1 MANLISNIVGTDIYE
16 THTYKVC
23 YTGQKPRHDGAIWK
37 FTYRGRGGTAHGE
50 IIWHDSSSVLSKF
63 KNQDLYVSSKF
74 EGTIEE
80 VQVDLCVG
88 WGNGNQ
94 CENYSDYDAN
104 RNRITGALTVVRD
117 VPATGDARCPSC
129 AQQHTR
135 WEANAQA
142 EQKKNSIESALD
154 EAIAKRRSGVV
165 DEAPVIT
172 APIVRQAE
180 RVVTEAADGSHV
192 LSHKVPDATYLTR
205 YVSRTIDG
213 VKDLALL
220 DYAASAGENVLLAGP
235 TGSSKT
241 SVVYAWAAKNQR
253 PLVNVPCNGAIDPS
267 TLYGRP
273 TILPDGSVDY
283 IESDV
288 TKVLRFGGVLYL
300 DELNFA
306 PAKVLSVL
314 HGALDARRQVT
325 IPELGYL
332 TFDVHPQC
340 FIIATYNPGYEDTR
354 ELNKAFQNR
363 WALQLEWGY
372 DTTVERQLVQQLPV
386 LHQLAE
392 HVRKV
397 IDVGDC
403 ETPLGPNKLIEFEK
417 HAMDLSLDLAIRI
430 FLNSFKS
437 HERDQISEL
446 VLHHR
451 DQLERQLVQAKA
463 AAEEAAA

>member
-1 MANLISNIVGTDIYE
+1 MANLISNIAGTDIYE
-16 THTYKVC
+16 GHTYRVT
-23 YTGQKPRHDGAIWK
+23 YNGQRPRHDGAIWK

-50 IIWHDSSSVLSKF
+50 IVYHSSDSVLQKF

-74 EGTIEE
+74 DGDVVE
-80 VQVDLCVG
+80 VAVDLCVG
-88 WGNGNQ
+88 WGHNQ
-94 CENYSDYDAN
+94 CENFASYQQVNGVST
-104 RNRITGALTVVRD
+104 RVTGPSTVVRD
-117 VPATGDARCPSC
+117 VPAVGDARCGSC
-129 AQQHTR
+129 EQEHQR
-135 WEANAQA
+135 WFANQAAEA
-142 EQKKNSIESALD
+142 KKNNIESALD
-154 EAIAKRRSGVV
+154 AAIAARRSGVV
-165 DEAPVIT
+165 EEAPVA

-180 RVVTEAADGSHV
+180 RVLTEAADGSHV

-213 VKDLALL
+213 MKDLDVL
-220 DYAASAGENVLLAGP
+220 DYAASVGENVLLSGP

-273 TILPDGSVDY
+273 TILADGSVDY

-340 FIIATYNPGYEDTR
+340 FMVATYNPGYEDTR

-363 WALQLEWGY
+363 WAVQLEWGY
-372 DTTVERQLVQQLPV
+372 DSAVERQLIVQLPV

-392 HVRKV
+392 QVRKLV
-397 IDVGDC
+397 DVQDI
-403 ETPLGPNKLIEFEK
+403 ETPLGPNKLMEFER
-417 HAMDLSLDLAIRI
+417 HAMDMSLDMAVRI
-430 FLNSFKS
+430 FLNGFKS
-437 HERDQISEL
+437 HERDQVSEL

-451 DQLERQLVQAKA
+451 DVLERQLEAAKA
-463 AAEEAAA
+463 QQVA